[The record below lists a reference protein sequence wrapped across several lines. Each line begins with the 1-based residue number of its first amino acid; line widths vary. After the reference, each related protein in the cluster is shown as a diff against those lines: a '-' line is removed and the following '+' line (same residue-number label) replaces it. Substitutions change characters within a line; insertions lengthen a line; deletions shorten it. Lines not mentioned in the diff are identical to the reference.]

1 MVIGLA
7 MIKVGS
13 DQEKMVYARLQKR
26 PEVKDVFR
34 LFGEYSFFLV
44 IQAKGRDDLS
54 RMLGEI
60 KEAESVVR
68 AGPILL
74 TRDHVDWERM
84 QAATAT
90 A

>member
-1 MVIGLA
+1 

-13 DQEKMVYARLQKR
+13 DQEKMVYARLQKM
-26 PEVKDVFR
+26 PEVRDVYR

-60 KEAESVVR
+60 EEAESVVK
-68 AGPILL
+68 AGPILI
-74 TRDHVDWERM
+74 TKERANWEKI
-84 QAATAT
+84 QAARA
-90 A
+90 AA

>member
-60 KEAESVVR
+60 EEAESVVK
-68 AGPILL
+68 AAPILL
-74 TRDHVDWERM
+74 TRDHADWERM

>member
-1 MVIGLA
+1 

-13 DQEKMVYARLQKR
+13 DQEKMVYASLQKR
-26 PEVKDVFR
+26 PEVKDVYR

-60 KEAESVVR
+60 KEGESVVK
-68 AGPILL
+68 AGPILI
-74 TRDHVDWERM
+74 TRDRADWEKM
-84 QAATAT
+84 QAARA
-90 A
+90 AA

>member
-1 MVIGLA
+1 

-13 DQEKMVYARLQKR
+13 DRERSVYASLQKR

-60 KEAESVVR
+60 NKVESVVK
-68 AGPILL
+68 AGPVLL
-74 TRDHVDWERM
+74 TRDHADWERM

>member
-1 MVIGLA
+1 

-13 DQEKMVYARLQKR
+13 DQEKMVYDRLQKR
-26 PEVKDVFR
+26 PEVKDVYR

-60 KEAESVVR
+60 NEVESVVR

-74 TRDHVDWERM
+74 TRDHADWERM
-84 QAATAT
+84 QAAAAT